1 MRAEAVARRYALA
14 FLETVP
20 AGAGADVDA
29 RLTNAAAVLL
39 APPVGPLFLHPGV
52 AAADKVHAMS
62 QVFPEDASLAH
73 LVGVLIRHRREGL
86 LALVARQF
94 HGARLA
100 REGRVSATVRTA
112 RPLADGWRERV
123 VDALSRYAGRAVEAD
138 FQVAPDLMGGI
149 EVRMGDR
156 LWDGTIQGRLTRL
169 ARELKDEVK
178 LGES

>member
-14 FLETVP
+14 FLETIAP
-20 AGAGADVDA
+20 GAGPDVDA
-29 RLTNAAAVLL
+29 RLTEASAVLL

-52 AAADKVHAMS
+52 AAADKVRAVS
-62 QVFPEDASLAH
+62 QVFADDADLVH
-73 LVGVLIRHRREGL
+73 LLGVLIRHRREGL

-94 HGARLA
+94 HRARLA

-112 RPLADGWRERV
+112 RPLAARWRERV
-123 VDALSRYAGRAVEAD
+123 VEELSRYAGRSVDAE
-138 FQVAPDLMGGI
+138 FQVAADLMGGI

-156 LWDGTIQGRLTRL
+156 LWDGSIKGRLSRL

>member
-20 AGAGADVDA
+20 PSRGADVDA
-29 RLTNAAAVLL
+29 RLSNAAAVLL
-39 APPVGPLFLHPGV
+39 GWPVGPLFLHPGV
-52 AAADKVHAMS
+52 AAADKMRAMR
-62 QVFPEDASLAH
+62 QVFPDYAGIVH
-73 LVGVLIRHRREGL
+73 LLGVLIRHRREGL

-94 HGARLA
+94 HSARLA
-100 REGRVSATVRTA
+100 RDGRVAATVRTA
-112 RPLADGWRERV
+112 RPLAAGWRERV
-123 VDALSRYAGRAVEAD
+123 VEGLSRYAGRTVEAE
-138 FQVAPDLMGGI
+138 FQVAAHLMGGI

-156 LWDGTIQGRLTRL
+156 LWDGTIKGRLTRL